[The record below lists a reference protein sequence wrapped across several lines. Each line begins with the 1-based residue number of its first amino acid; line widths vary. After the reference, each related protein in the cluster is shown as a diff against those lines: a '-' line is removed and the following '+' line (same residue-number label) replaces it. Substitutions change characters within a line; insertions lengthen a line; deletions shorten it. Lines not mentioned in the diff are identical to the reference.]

1 MVRVLLT
8 KYWVLAHLLV
18 IASTLCFAPV
28 LSAGAGLWASVSLLL
43 MMLCLPP
50 ILKGESF
57 WLARSRVANVLRG
70 DPLFWCLLLVTFY
83 VGTPLFNGPRDLIYS
98 VELRRW
104 IFTDPLFKFF
114 PASIKLGEGVPFF
127 CGIVGGLTAA
137 VAVRVALPRRHRLYT
152 LIGLACLGGILAM
165 GSVAFSL
172 ITGLAPT
179 FDWLGGTYAASTLW
193 ILLFSV
199 SLGIA
204 GEAFMEGRIREMAVA
219 LGVAF
224 ANQFGLFAF
233 ASALPLVL
241 GIVITIVYLFFA
253 VFAVRAAGRYPR
265 VLWRSV
271 LLLPMCF
278 GAGLGLA
285 LAPEGCGMAYLN
297 TELWAERL
305 AAFSS
310 QWGLRADLAF
320 KVFGT
325 NPMLG
330 TGPDGFEHMARF
342 FLKGSQN
349 WALWRSGGTGL
360 PCDLFV
366 LLVERGMMG
375 SLLLILP
382 GAAML
387 GRCLMRW
394 VEYRQ
399 SVRKRYSLRYIFV
412 LMGSLL
418 GVVVTLALSFAGT
431 PLHSPAV
438 LCFFLVVCACMGGWM
453 PRPR

>member
-8 KYWVLAHLLV
+8 KYWVLAHLLM
-18 IASTLCFAPV
+18 IAGTLCFAPV
-28 LSAGAGLWASVSLLL
+28 LSAGAGLWAAASLLL
-43 MMLCLPP
+43 MTACLPP
-50 ILKGESF
+50 VLKGESF
-57 WLARSRVANVLRG
+57 WLARSRVAQGLRS
-70 DPLFWCLLLVTFY
+70 DPLVWCLLLVAFY
-83 VGTPLFNGPRDLIYS
+83 VGSPLFNGPRDLIYS

-127 CGIVGGLTAA
+127 CGIVGGLAAA
-137 VAVRVALPRRHRLYT
+137 VAVRVALPRRHRLYA
-152 LIGLACLGGILAM
+152 LIGLAGLSGILAF
-165 GSVAFSL
+165 GAIIFSL
-172 ITGLAPT
+172 ITGTAPT
-179 FDWLGGTYAASTLW
+179 FDWVGGTYAVSTLW

-224 ANQFGLFAF
+224 LNQFGLFAF
-233 ASALPLVL
+233 ATALPMVL
-241 GIVITIVYLFFA
+241 GITISIIYFFFA
-253 VFAVRAAGRYPR
+253 LFAVRAAGRYPR
-265 VLWRSV
+265 LLWRSV
-271 LLLPMCF
+271 LLLPMFF

-285 LAPEGCGMAYLN
+285 LAPEGCGVVHLN
-297 TELWAERL
+297 TELWSEQL

-310 QWGLRADLAF
+310 QWSLRTDLAF
-320 KVFGT
+320 RVFGT

-342 FLKGSQN
+342 FLKGSKN
-349 WALWRSGGTGL
+349 WALWRAGGTGL

-366 LLVERGMMG
+366 LFVERGMIG
-375 SLLLILP
+375 SLLLLLP

-387 GRCLMRW
+387 GKCLMRW

-412 LMGSLL
+412 LMGSSL
-418 GVVVTLALSFAGT
+418 GVIVTLALSFAGT

-438 LCFFLVVCACMGGWM
+438 LCFFLIVCACMGGWM